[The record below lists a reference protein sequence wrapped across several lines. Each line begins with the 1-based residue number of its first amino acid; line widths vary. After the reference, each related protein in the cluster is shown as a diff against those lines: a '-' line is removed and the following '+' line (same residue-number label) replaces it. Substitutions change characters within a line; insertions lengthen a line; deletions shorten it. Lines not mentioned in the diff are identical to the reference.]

1 MFYQSGDTELFYTVQ
16 GEGPDLILL
25 HPMPC
30 DHRFW
35 LKLAPALTSKYRV
48 ILPDLRG
55 HGQSKPGDGP
65 ITVEKLGQDLVRLLD
80 VMEVARA
87 MFAGCSIGGYALYE
101 LWRKAPERITALAF
115 CCSRPQEDSDATRA
129 KRAEWIQ
136 RIGNRG
142 TGEWIESM
150 LEQLIAPSA
159 RRRSPQM
166 LGEARE
172 MMQLVSPAAAI
183 ALQQGLS
190 TRPDSTESAKS
201 IRVPTFILA
210 GGEDQSS
217 TTADMTLLADLVRG
231 GGHRTEF
238 TELRDAGHYAPWEQP
253 EMVGKL
259 LRRFFDSL
267 VQQRSR

>member
-1 MFYQSGDTELFYTVQ
+1 
-16 GEGPDLILL
+16 
-25 HPMPC
+25 
-30 DHRFW
+30 
-35 LKLAPALTSKYRV
+35 
-48 ILPDLRG
+48 
-55 HGQSKPGDGP
+55 
-65 ITVEKLGQDLVRLLD
+65 
-80 VMEVARA
+80 
-87 MFAGCSIGGYALYE
+87 
-101 LWRKAPERITALAF
+101 
-115 CCSRPQEDSDATRA
+115 
-129 KRAEWIQ
+129 
-136 RIGNRG
+136 
-142 TGEWIESM
+142 
-150 LEQLIAPSA
+150 
-159 RRRSPQM
+159 M

-217 TTADMTLLADLVRG
+217 TTADMTLLADLVRS

-267 VQQRSR
+267 VQ